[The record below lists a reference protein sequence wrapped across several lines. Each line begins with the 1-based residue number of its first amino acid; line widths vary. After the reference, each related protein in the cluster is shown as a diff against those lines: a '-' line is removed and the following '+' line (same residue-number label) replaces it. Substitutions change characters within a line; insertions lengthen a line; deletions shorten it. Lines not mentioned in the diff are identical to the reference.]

1 MWTHRGQHAA
11 GNSGPARW
19 ILRGTTIVTETA
31 PDLVMPLAGT
41 SPSSTPVPVLPTPGT
56 LSTAEAVAQELHA
69 LGVEHFFLM
78 TGRDNKLWIALESLG
93 IRHVLARSEASA
105 VYMADAYARV
115 RNQPAFVYGA
125 YGPGAAN
132 VAGALAEAYWSGS
145 PVVALTSS
153 MRRTERYR
161 MEYQELDQPPLFP
174 SVTKWGVAASLPAHT
189 PRLVREAARRAASGA
204 PGPVYLGIPNDILEA
219 ELDGYVAPADAMVEL
234 PLNRP
239 GPTSAEAD
247 RVVATLMAAE
257 RPLIVAGNGVHRS
270 GAYDALRNVAERFG
284 IPVATSNS
292 GKGSIAETHELAIGS
307 VGRYSRKYANQAM
320 RGSDVILA
328 VGTGLGGMV
337 TDSYKLIDPSTKVIH
352 VSIDPTIVG
361 LNFPPEIGLVADART
376 FLEAVLEA
384 ADRAAAGA
392 TPAARHHA
400 SDLASQRVAWREV
413 RSGLA
418 ERDGRDGQPM
428 RPEALLAVLER
439 RMADDAIVVADTGYS
454 SAWAG
459 ALVESR
465 SSGRTFI
472 RADGSLGWA
481 FPAAMGAQ
489 LAAPDRQVFS
499 ITGDGGFGYHVGDI
513 ETAIR
518 LGLPTVTIILN
529 NQTLAF
535 EEHVQDLLYGK
546 VVPEVNSFHDVD
558 YGAIAS
564 AFGANG
570 FRVTDVDGFERAL
583 AVGLERRAPTIIDA
597 VIDRSAIA
605 PVTRYDRVRIREL

>member
-1 MWTHRGQHAA
+1 MGRPGDTLRGIQRPA
-11 GNSGPARW
+11 GG
-19 ILRGTTIVTETA
+19 ILRGTTIVTESA
-31 PDLVMPLAGT
+31 PDLVLPVAGV
-41 SPSSTPVPVLPTPGT
+41 SPSIAPVPALPAPDTIT
-56 LSTAEAVAQELHA
+56 TAEAVAHELRA
-69 LGVEHFFLM
+69 LGIEHFFLM
-78 TGRDNKLWIALESLG
+78 TGRDNRLWIALESLG
-93 IRHVLARSEASA
+93 IKHILARSEASA

-115 RNQPAFVYGA
+115 RNQPTFVYGA

-161 MEYQELDQPPLFP
+161 MEYQELDQPPLFA
-174 SVTKWGVAASLPAHT
+174 SVTKWGVEASLPSHT

-219 ELDGYVAPADAMVEL
+219 ELPGYSAPADAAVEL
-234 PLNRP
+234 PLHRP
-239 GPTSAEAD
+239 GPTAAEAD
-247 RVVATLMAAE
+247 RVVAALMAAE
-257 RPLIVAGNGVHRS
+257 RPLILAGNGIHRS
-270 GAYDALRNVAERFG
+270 GAYDALRAVAERFG
-284 IPVATSNS
+284 VPVATSNS
-292 GKGSIAETHELAIGS
+292 GKGSIAESHELAIGS

-320 RGSDVILA
+320 RGADVILA

-337 TDSYKLIDPSTKVIH
+337 TDSYKLIDPSTTVIH
-352 VSIDPTIVG
+352 VSLDPTVVG
-361 LNFPPEIGLVADART
+361 LNFPAEIGVVADART
-376 FLEAVLEA
+376 FLEAVLDA
-384 ADRAAAGA
+384 ADRANAGA
-392 TPAARHHA
+392 TPAARRHA
-400 SDLASQRVAWREV
+400 AELASQRADWRVV
-413 RSGLA
+413 RSSLA
-418 ERDGRDGQPM
+418 EHDGRDGEAM
-428 RPEALLAVLER
+428 RPEAILAVLER
-439 RMADDAIVVADTGYS
+439 QMADDAIVVADTGYA

-459 ALVESR
+459 ALVEGR

-489 LAAPDRQVFS
+489 LAAPDRQVFAV
-499 ITGDGGFGYHVGDI
+499 TGDGGFGYHVGDI

-518 LGLPTVTIILN
+518 LGIPTVTIILN

-546 VVPEVNSFHDVD
+546 VVAEVNSFHDVD

-583 AVGLERRAPTIIDA
+583 AVGLERGLPTIIDA